1 MEMKTTMKIELISPD
16 TSHNSEMVARSLAPD
31 NLSNMDTQI
40 TDNCATI
47 HISTEK
53 ISSLIAVMDDLLMN
67 AKIAEDVHQKV
78 ENS

>member
-1 MEMKTTMKIELISPD
+1 MKAVMKIEFIGSDTPHISE
-16 TSHNSEMVARSLAPD
+16 TVARSLAPD

-53 ISSLIAVMDDLLMN
+53 LSSLIAVMDDLLMN
-67 AKIAEDVHQKV
+67 AKIAEDVQQQI
-78 ENS
+78 EDS